1 MSSYKKRCVLLGY
14 AIRNTKYMLRRNILD
29 SKSVARLIVDTA
41 VEKKATNILMLAVEE
56 LTTLADYFVI
66 CEGTSERQLRAIDE
80 AILGELKKQNVAIYH
95 KEGTP
100 KSGWILL
107 DYGNVLAHIFT
118 PERRSY
124 YQLEQ
129 LWEEAPTV
137 MRIM

>member
-1 MSSYKKRCVLLGY
+1 
-14 AIRNTKYMLRRNILD
+14 
-29 SKSVARLIVDTA
+29 
-41 VEKKATNILMLAVEE
+41 MLAVEE

-66 CEGTSERQLRAIDE
+66 CEGTSERQIRAINE
-80 AILGELKKQNVAIYH
+80 AILDELKKQNVAIYH

-100 KSGWILL
+100 ESGWILL

-137 MRIM
+137 MKIL